1 MVMTIMNRE
10 SEKEIQEA
18 NEKIKKLRN
27 DEMNMKREMDEQKL
41 AAE

>member
-1 MVMTIMNRE
+1 MTIMNRE

-18 NEKIKKLRN
+18 NEKIKKLKN